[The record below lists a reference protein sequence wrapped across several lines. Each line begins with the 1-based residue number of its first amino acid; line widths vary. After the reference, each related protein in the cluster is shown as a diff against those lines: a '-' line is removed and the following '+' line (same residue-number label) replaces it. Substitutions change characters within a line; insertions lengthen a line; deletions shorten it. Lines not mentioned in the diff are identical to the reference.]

1 MANGR
6 VSGPVV
12 ALSATGEQ
20 LAMGPP
26 GPPGAAGSA
35 GAPGPPGPA
44 GDNTLRIVKV
54 QGTSTVDAAPG
65 TTYPVNALNGTPGNV
80 AFTTDQF
87 LTANPNPGAILR
99 VIRQDAGTETC
110 TVAAPTG
117 GSIQDPSTYAY
128 GATASLNTQNQNA
141 SWYIDGNVL
150 RLY

>member
-26 GPPGAAGSA
+26 GPPGPSV
-35 GAPGPPGPA
+35 PGPPGPPGPS
-44 GDNTLRIVKV
+44 GDNGLRIAPV
-54 QGTSTVDAAPG
+54 QGTSTVDAQPG
-65 TTYPVNALNGTPGNV
+65 ITYPVNALAGTPGNV
-80 AFTTDQF
+80 AFTTDAF
-87 LTANPNPGAILR
+87 LAATPNPGATLR